1 MRKAAFLAAA
11 LLLASLPFVSRA
23 AYAADKVRVGK
34 AVGSQ
39 FVYTVLDAGVEE
51 GIFAKYGID
60 LEISTMTGEARMQQ
74 ALTAGSLDIGM
85 AGSSGQFRSGRAE

>member
-1 MRKAAFLAAA
+1 MRKAAFFAAA
-11 LLLASLPFVSRA
+11 LLLAGLPA
-23 AYAADKVRVGK
+23 HAADKVRVAK

-39 FVYTVLDAGVEE
+39 WVYTVLDVGVEE

-60 LEISTMTGEARMQQ
+60 VEISTMTGEARMQQ

-85 AGSSGQFRSGRAE
+85 AGSSGAVCKC